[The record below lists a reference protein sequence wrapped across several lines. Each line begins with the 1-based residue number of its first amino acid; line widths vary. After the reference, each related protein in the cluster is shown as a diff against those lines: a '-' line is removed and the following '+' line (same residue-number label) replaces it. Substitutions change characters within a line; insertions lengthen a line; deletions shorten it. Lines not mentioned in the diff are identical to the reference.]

1 MHRLSNN
8 HRLLQFPKARTSS
21 SVINFA
27 SLLLSTELFVMTKI
41 KLARIVA
48 RLVIAST
55 TVLRSRT
62 SLLASSV
69 VCVAMQATWVAIVL
83 IGREAR
89 VGVTTLLAAA
99 HRLALAEKPTLT
111 TRYGFFPTP
120 GGL

>member
-1 MHRLSNN
+1 MMR
-8 HRLLQFPKARTSS
+8 
-21 SVINFA
+21 
-27 SLLLSTELFVMTKI
+27 I
-41 KLARIVA
+41 KLARTVA
-48 RLVIAST
+48 RSVIAST

-89 VGVTTLLAAA
+89 IGVTTLLAAA

-111 TRYGFFPTP
+111 MRYAFFPAP